1 MQTWRFFGSN
11 HSILVHNY
19 DPAPNFSGEEVI
31 NSCMPENCKKAVTLG
46 VFWLLE
52 SLGHKF
58 EPSLSTMAISYSPHF
73 FPSHAMPHQKPKKRS
88 PLRSRPKKGS
98 IQQSARKVSCIKS
111 ICSEVDK
118 LEQNNTIAIVSYCDP
133 HTSEESWS
141 HEKFHSNDVPF
152 EFMAYNICFPIN
164 ECICILYTH
173 RPLPSIGLGGAAPGI
188 TGPDP
193 HLRTRNFIHLRTL
206 THLRSFWT

>member
-1 MQTWRFFGSN
+1 MTGKIGIKSNSRRWDMQTWRFFGSN

-46 VFWLLE
+46 VFWQLE

-88 PLRSRPKKGS
+88 PLRSREKS
-98 IQQSARKVSCIKS
+98 VNSAV
-111 ICSEVDK
+111 CSESVLHKAD
-118 LEQNNTIAIVSYCDP
+118 L
-133 HTSEESWS
+133 
-141 HEKFHSNDVPF
+141 F
-152 EFMAYNICFPIN
+152 
-164 ECICILYTH
+164 
-173 RPLPSIGLGGAAPGI
+173 
-188 TGPDP
+188 
-193 HLRTRNFIHLRTL
+193 
-206 THLRSFWT
+206 

>member
-1 MQTWRFFGSN
+1 MTGKIGIKSNSRRWDMQTWRFFGSN

-46 VFWLLE
+46 VFWQLE

-88 PLRSRPKKGS
+88 PLRSREKS
-98 IQQSARKVSCIKS
+98 VNSAVCSESVLHKADLL

-141 HEKFHSNDVPF
+141 HEKFHSKGVPF

-164 ECICILYTH
+164 ECICIYPPT
-173 RPLPSIGLGGAAPGI
+173 PA
-188 TGPDP
+188 
-193 HLRTRNFIHLRTL
+193 
-206 THLRSFWT
+206 